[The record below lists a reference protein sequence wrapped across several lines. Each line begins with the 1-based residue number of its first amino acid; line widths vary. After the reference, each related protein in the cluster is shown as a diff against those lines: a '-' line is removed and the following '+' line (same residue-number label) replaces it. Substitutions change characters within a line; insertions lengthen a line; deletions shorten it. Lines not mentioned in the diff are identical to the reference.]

1 MLQLQAWELA
11 LVTSIPSAQAC
22 LLTSFEMRSD
32 WTASKL
38 FSLGRKAG
46 LKLFLVRGHW
56 WSPWCPR
63 WKQAQTIL
71 CRWTLLLVKG
81 LHCVRPGPLRSNT
94 KPVTRHYTW
103 ARSRASGEVLT
114 LRSVTSGGRQLSSCW
129 KPIQIH
135 VILDA
140 RCWLRHHRAW
150 RTATAWRSLVLVLRS
165 KAQTSFWSAIT
176 HSRAI
181 VIGCVDED
189 SLTLVEQH
197 VWRYLQYLRESAA
210 PPTKRSSLVEAVRFG
225 HFALRIEGSEGILS
239 SLRVRGLSSQL
250 FACKRPWQPADPLTT
265 SEAVRMH
272 GAMNDSSQ
280 SLYMTAS

>member
-1 MLQLQAWELA
+1 MLQLRAWELT

-22 LLTSFEMRSD
+22 LLISFEMRSD

-94 KPVTRHYTW
+94 RPVTRHYTW

-114 LRSVTSGGRQLSSCW
+114 LRSVPSGGRQLSSCW

-140 RCWLRHHRAW
+140 GCWLRHHRAW
-150 RTATAWRSLVLVLRS
+150 RTATAWRSLVLVLCS

-176 HSRAI
+176 RSRAI

-189 SLTLVEQH
+189 SLTGCLWWSSMFGDSCNTCVSQQRRQPNEAALWRRWGLATFRSTDLKACSR
-197 VWRYLQYLRESAA
+197 VW
-210 PPTKRSSLVEAVRFG
+210 
-225 HFALRIEGSEGILS
+225 GSGDCPHDCSHASDL
-239 SLRVRGLSSQL
+239 GSQQI
-250 FACKRPWQPADPLTT
+250 PWQHLKPCACMVLWTIPA
-265 SEAVRMH
+265 SR
-272 GAMNDSSQ
+272 
-280 SLYMTAS
+280 YMTAS